1 MKHITKGND
10 FLMRIPVVR
19 IYNGERIPM
28 PLPACT
34 DIIVNICSPYRRI
47 SLAYTIDVT
56 EDNVILAKVEGD
68 QLYVGKYALEV
79 KGKIGGVD
87 WRSNEYEQI
96 AIVDNNASADTS
108 FDVTEEGEDSLLM
121 DTAIAILA
129 PDTGLYDKV
138 LTAEEAREAAE
149 SARQAA
155 ESERIAKEEE
165 RIDNEEK
172 RKASEASRIENE
184 SVRLAN
190 EQSRTKA
197 ETERVEAENT
207 RKANESERVRNET
220 SRSEAEIVRE
230 RDETK
235 RKSAETT
242 RGENETERKAN
253 ENERKAAETARAKA
267 ETLRQQ
273 AETARGNAETLRQQN
288 ESERQKAE
296 QERIANN
303 EKCVTATNSALSAA
317 EKATTA
323 ANNAMQVASTA
334 EATIAKS
341 EKAASDAAAAVET
354 ANSALSAAE
363 DATNAANNA
372 IQEAAAAEAERANAE
387 SERKQAETAR
397 ANAEAARQQA
407 ESARQQNEA
416 ARQQNETSRTE
427 AETHRAAAETKR
439 TEAEN
444 IRKQK
449 ETERQEAEQERI
461 ANNEKCVTATNSALS
476 AATDATTAAN
486 NAMQVASTAEATI
499 AKSEKAA
506 SDAAAAVETA
516 NSALSA
522 ATDATT
528 AANNATTD
536 ATNAAGE
543 ANAAAERANKAAD
556 LVYNGPDE
564 NVSVACYTDVEG
576 ISTAGLVLNV
586 YINENTVPQ
595 QYTTDSNG
603 LAAFKVTK
611 GLRYDIVFPDIE
623 GCAPIGRLSYTAALQ
638 TRGIEVT
645 YHEAIVAA
653 QEKVTISFMKFP
665 ENTTWN
671 GGEAYPD
678 GVARVTIDGIETV
691 YNADSN
697 GQAQFFVPIGKE
709 YRVSID
715 KPADLHLIT
724 GAYSATYTAD
734 RAARVI
740 PVSFHPYLSDILI
753 VDKDGGE
760 WTYDGFIASGKD
772 VSEGVLLHIATE
784 ELLAVGCDFFMSVD
798 VMAYRKFDTD
808 KTEIRTMS
816 WAAQGVQFTSIPL
829 NGNDASQEYYYD
841 GFTATNLIVQEGLSR
856 GINTDCHTRTL
867 RETYA
872 LGVTTLQGFTP
883 STGQYAPLIANYT
896 YINDIITFLRPD
908 GDVVNKFWNFD
919 KGTSTQQSA
928 ADAFYVSSYV
938 QSISKN
944 RGHGNFAPVCAYAKP
959 TL

>member
-1 MKHITKGND
+1 
-10 FLMRIPVVR
+10 MR
-19 IYNGERIPM
+19 
-28 PLPACT
+28 
-34 DIIVNICSPYRRI
+34 
-47 SLAYTIDVT
+47 
-56 EDNVILAKVEGD
+56 
-68 QLYVGKYALEV
+68 
-79 KGKIGGVD
+79 
-87 WRSNEYEQI
+87 
-96 AIVDNNASADTS
+96 
-108 FDVTEEGEDSLLM
+108 
-121 DTAIAILA
+121 
-129 PDTGLYDKV
+129 
-138 LTAEEAREAAE
+138 
-149 SARQAA
+149 
-155 ESERIAKEEE
+155 
-165 RIDNEEK
+165 
-172 RKASEASRIENE
+172 NE
-184 SVRLAN
+184 S
-190 EQSRTKA
+190 
-197 ETERVEAENT
+197 
-207 RKANESERVRNET
+207 
-220 SRSEAEIVRE
+220 SRSEAETARE
-230 RDETK
+230 EEETK

-242 RGENETERKAN
+242 RGNNETERKAN
-253 ENERKAAETARAKA
+253 ENERKAAESARQQA
-267 ETLRQQ
+267 EASRQQ
-273 AETARGNAETLRQQN
+273 AETARGNAETKRANAETARANSEKARQQAEASRAEAEAIRQQN
-288 ESERQKAE
+288 ETSRTEEETHRAAAETKRIEAENIRKQKESERQSAE
-296 QERIANN
+296 QVRIENN

-317 EKATTA
+317 E
-323 ANNAMQVASTA
+323 
-334 EATIAKS
+334 
-341 EKAASDAAAAVET
+341 
-354 ANSALSAAE
+354 
-363 DATNAANNA
+363 
-372 IQEAAAAEAERANAE
+372 
-387 SERKQAETAR
+387 
-397 ANAEAARQQA
+397 
-407 ESARQQNEA
+407 
-416 ARQQNETSRTE
+416 
-427 AETHRAAAETKR
+427 
-439 TEAEN
+439 
-444 IRKQK
+444 
-449 ETERQEAEQERI
+449 
-461 ANNEKCVTATNSALS
+461 
-476 AATDATTAAN
+476 DATTAAN
-486 NAMQVASTAEATI
+486 KAMQVASTAEATI

-528 AANNATTD
+528 AANNATKGATD
-536 ATNAAGE
+536 AAGE
-543 ANAAAERANKAAD
+543 ANKAAERANAAAN

-564 NVSVACYTDVEG
+564 TVSVACYTDVEG
-576 ISTAGLVLNV
+576 VSTAGLVLNV

-603 LAAFKVTK
+603 LAAFKITK

-678 GVARVTIDGIETV
+678 GIARVTVDGVETV

-697 GQAQFFVPIGKE
+697 GQAQFYVPIGKE

-808 KTEIRTMS
+808 GTEIGNMN
-816 WAAQGVQFTSIPL
+816 WAGRAVQFTSIPL

-856 GINTDCHTRTL
+856 GISTDCHTRTL

-908 GDVVNKFWNFD
+908 GDVVNKFWGLN

-928 ADAFYVSSYV
+928 TGAYYVL
-938 QSISKN
+938 
-944 RGHGNFAPVCAYAKP
+944 R
-959 TL
+959 

>member
-10 FLMRIPVVR
+10 FTMRIPVVR

-34 DIIVNICSPYRRI
+34 DIVVNICSPYRRI
-47 SLAYTIDVT
+47 SLAYTIDVA

-108 FDVTEEGEDSLLM
+108 FNVTEEGEDSLLM
-121 DTAIAILA
+121 DTAVAILA

-149 SARQAA
+149 NARHAA
-155 ESERIAKEEE
+155 ESERIAHEEE
-165 RIDNEEK
+165 RIAKEQE
-172 RKASEASRIENE
+172 RKASEASRVENE

-190 EQSRTKA
+190 EQSRVSAEAERVKA
-197 ETERVEAENT
+197 ENI
-207 RKANESERVRNET
+207 RKANESERVRNES
-220 SRSEAEIVRE
+220 SRSEAETLRQQKESE
-230 RDETK
+230 RQ
-235 RKSAETT
+235 SAEAS
-242 RGENETERKAN
+242 RQQAESERIAN
-253 ENERKAAETARAKA
+253 EGERKAAETARQSAEKSRQATEAARADA
-267 ETLRQQ
+267 ETKRANAETARANAEKARQQ
-273 AETARGNAETLRQQN
+273 AETNRAEAETIRQQKEGERQEAETIRGNAESVRIEAEKTRQQK
-288 ESERQKAE
+288 ETERQEAE

-317 EKATTA
+317 DKATTA

-341 EKAASDAAAAVET
+341 EKAASDAAAAVQT
-354 ANSALSAAE
+354 ANSALSTAA
-363 DATNAANNA
+363 
-372 IQEAAAAEAERANAE
+372 
-387 SERKQAETAR
+387 
-397 ANAEAARQQA
+397 
-407 ESARQQNEA
+407 
-416 ARQQNETSRTE
+416 
-427 AETHRAAAETKR
+427 
-439 TEAEN
+439 
-444 IRKQK
+444 
-449 ETERQEAEQERI
+449 
-461 ANNEKCVTATNSALS
+461 
-476 AATDATTAAN
+476 DATTAAN
-486 NAMQVASTAEATI
+486 KATN
-499 AKSEKAA
+499 
-506 SDAAAAVETA
+506 DA
-516 NSALSA
+516 N
-522 ATDATT
+522 
-528 AANNATTD
+528 
-536 ATNAAGE
+536 NAAGE
-543 ANAAAERANKAAD
+543 ANAAADRANTAAN

-576 ISTAGLVLNV
+576 VSTAGLVLNV

-645 YHEAIVAA
+645 YHEAIVTA
-653 QEKVTISFMKFP
+653 QEKVTISFMRFP

-671 GGEAYPD
+671 GGEPYPD
-678 GVARVTIDGIETV
+678 GVARVTIDGVETV

-816 WAAQGVQFTSIPL
+816 WAAQKVQFTSIPL
-829 NGNDASQEYYYD
+829 KGNDASQEYYYD
-841 GFTATNLIVQEGLSR
+841 GLTATNLIVQEGLSR

-908 GDVVNKFWNFD
+908 GDVVNKFWNFS
-919 KGTSTQQSA
+919 KGTSTQASA
-928 ADAFYVSSYV
+928 PHAYYVSRYV
-938 QSISKN
+938 QLTEKSN
-944 RGHGNFAPVCAYAKP
+944 GTGYAPVCAYAKP

>member
-1 MKHITKGND
+1 
-10 FLMRIPVVR
+10 
-19 IYNGERIPM
+19 
-28 PLPACT
+28 
-34 DIIVNICSPYRRI
+34 
-47 SLAYTIDVT
+47 
-56 EDNVILAKVEGD
+56 
-68 QLYVGKYALEV
+68 
-79 KGKIGGVD
+79 
-87 WRSNEYEQI
+87 
-96 AIVDNNASADTS
+96 
-108 FDVTEEGEDSLLM
+108 M

-138 LTAEEAREAAE
+138 LTAEEAREVAE
-149 SARQAA
+149 TKRQSA
-155 ESERIAKEEE
+155 ESERIAKELE
-165 RIDNEEK
+165 RKANEDE
-172 RKASEASRIENE
+172 RKASEASRAENE

-190 EQSRTKA
+190 EQARTASEAERVKA
-197 ETERVEAENT
+197 ENI
-207 RKANESERVRNET
+207 RKQNESDRVRNES
-220 SRSEAEIVRE
+220 SRSEAETLRQQKESE
-230 RDETK
+230 RQ
-235 RKSAETT
+235 SAEAS
-242 RGENETERKAN
+242 RQQAESERIANEGERKAV
-253 ENERKAAETARAKA
+253 ETARQEAETARAKA
-267 ETLRQQ
+267 EAARANAETKRANDETARANAEKARQQ
-273 AETARGNAETLRQQN
+273 AETNRAEAETIRQQKESERQEAETIRGNAESGRIEAENIRTQK
-288 ESERQKAE
+288 ETERQEAE

-354 ANSALSAAE
+354 ANSALSTAA
-363 DATNAANNA
+363 
-372 IQEAAAAEAERANAE
+372 
-387 SERKQAETAR
+387 
-397 ANAEAARQQA
+397 
-407 ESARQQNEA
+407 
-416 ARQQNETSRTE
+416 
-427 AETHRAAAETKR
+427 
-439 TEAEN
+439 
-444 IRKQK
+444 
-449 ETERQEAEQERI
+449 
-461 ANNEKCVTATNSALS
+461 
-476 AATDATTAAN
+476 DATTAAN
-486 NAMQVASTAEATI
+486 KAMQVASTAEATI

-506 SDAAAAVETA
+506 SDAAAAVQTA

-522 ATDATT
+522 AEKATT
-528 AANNATTD
+528 AANNATEN
-536 ATNAAGE
+536 ATTAAGE
-543 ANAAAERANKAAD
+543 ANKAAERANTAAN

-576 ISTAGLVLNV
+576 VSTAGLVLNV
-586 YINENTVPQ
+586 YINESTVPQ

-653 QEKVTISFMKFP
+653 QEKVTISFMRFP

-671 GGEAYPD
+671 GGEPYPG
-678 GVARVTIDGIETV
+678 GVARVTVDGVETV

-816 WAAQGVQFTSIPL
+816 WADQGVQFTSIPL

-841 GFTATNLIVQEGLSR
+841 GLTATNLIVQEGLSR
-856 GINTDCHTRTL
+856 GIKTDCHTRTL

-908 GDVVNKFWNFD
+908 GDVVNKFWNFS

-928 ADAFYVSSYV
+928 THACFVSSYV
-938 QSISKN
+938 SSVVKN
-944 RGHGNFAPVCAYAKP
+944 YGSSYAPVCAYAKP

>member
-1 MKHITKGND
+1 
-10 FLMRIPVVR
+10 MRIPVVR

-47 SLAYTIDVT
+47 SLAYSIDVA
-56 EDNVILAKVEGD
+56 EDNVILAKVEGE

-96 AIVDNNASADTS
+96 AIVDNNASADTV
-108 FDVTEEGEDSLLM
+108 FDATEEGEDSLLM
-121 DTAIAILA
+121 DTAVAILA

-149 SARQAA
+149 TKRQAA
-155 ESERIAKEEE
+155 ESERIAKEQE
-165 RIDNEEK
+165 RKTNEDE
-172 RKASEASRIENE
+172 RKASEASRVENE

-190 EQSRTKA
+190 EQSRVASESERVKA
-197 ETERVEAENT
+197 ENI
-207 RKANESERVRNET
+207 RKQNESERVRNES
-220 SRSEAEIVRE
+220 SRSEAETARE
-230 RDETK
+230 KEETK

-267 ETLRQQ
+267 ETSRQQ
-273 AETARGNAETLRQQN
+273 AETARGNAET
-288 ESERQKAE
+288 K
-296 QERIANN
+296 
-303 EKCVTATNSALSAA
+303 
-317 EKATTA
+317 
-323 ANNAMQVASTA
+323 
-334 EATIAKS
+334 
-341 EKAASDAAAAVET
+341 
-354 ANSALSAAE
+354 
-363 DATNAANNA
+363 
-372 IQEAAAAEAERANAE
+372 RAD
-387 SERKQAETAR
+387 AETAR
-397 ANAEAARQQA
+397 ANAEKARQQA
-407 ESARQQNEA
+407 ETSRDEAEAVRQQH
-416 ARQQNETSRTE
+416 E
-427 AETHRAAAETKR
+427 AERTQAETRRAAAETKR

-449 ETERQEAEQERI
+449 ESERQEAEQERI

-476 AATDATTAAN
+476 AAKDATTAAN
-486 NAMQVASTAEATI
+486 NAMQVASTAEETI

-522 ATDATT
+522 TEDATT
-528 AANNATTD
+528 AANNATKN
-536 ATNAAGE
+536 ATTAAGE
-543 ANAAAERANKAAD
+543 ANAAAERANTAAN

-576 ISTAGLVLNV
+576 VSTAGLVLNV

-595 QYTTDSNG
+595 QYTTDENG
-603 LAAFKVTK
+603 LTAFKVTK

-645 YHEAIVAA
+645 YYEAIVAA

-678 GVARVTIDGIETV
+678 GVARVTIDGVETV

-697 GQAQFFVPIGKE
+697 GQAQFYVPIGKE

-734 RAARVI
+734 RAARVV

-808 KTEIRTMS
+808 KTEIRIKS
-816 WAAQGVQFTSIPL
+816 WAKQDVQFTSIPL

-841 GFTATNLIVQEGLSR
+841 GLTATNLIVQEGLSR
-856 GINTDCHTRTL
+856 GISTDCHTRTL

-872 LGVTTLQGFTP
+872 LGVTALQGFTP

-908 GDVVNKFWNFD
+908 GDVVNKFWGLT

-928 ADAFYVSSYV
+928 TNAYDVSRYVSSTF
-938 QSISKN
+938 KN
-944 RGHGNFAPVCAYAKP
+944 YGYYAPVCAYAKP

>member
-10 FLMRIPVVR
+10 FTMRIPVVR

-47 SLAYTIDVT
+47 SLAYSIDVA

-108 FDVTEEGEDSLLM
+108 FNVTEEGEDSLLM
-121 DTAIAILA
+121 DTAVAILA

-138 LTAEEAREAAE
+138 LTAEEAREVAENARVEAE
-149 SARQAA
+149 SG
-155 ESERIAKEEE
+155 RIAKEQE
-165 RIDNEEK
+165 RVANEQE
-172 RKASEASRIENE
+172 RKAREASRIENE

-190 EQSRTKA
+190 EQARTASESERVKA
-197 ETERVEAENT
+197 ENI
-207 RKANESERVRNET
+207 RKANESDRVRNES
-220 SRSEAEIVRE
+220 SRSEAETLRQQKESE
-230 RDETK
+230 RQ
-235 RKSAETT
+235 SAEAS
-242 RGENETERKAN
+242 RQQAESERIAN
-253 ENERKAAETARAKA
+253 EGERKAAETARQSAEKSRQATEAARADA
-267 ETLRQQ
+267 ETKRANAETARANAEKARQQ
-273 AETARGNAETLRQQN
+273 AETNRAEAETIRQQKEGERQEAETIRGNAESGRIEAEKTRQQK
-288 ESERQKAE
+288 ETERQEAE

-341 EKAASDAAAAVET
+341 EKAASDAAAAVQT

-363 DATNAANNA
+363 
-372 IQEAAAAEAERANAE
+372 
-387 SERKQAETAR
+387 K
-397 ANAEAARQQA
+397 
-407 ESARQQNEA
+407 
-416 ARQQNETSRTE
+416 
-427 AETHRAAAETKR
+427 
-439 TEAEN
+439 
-444 IRKQK
+444 
-449 ETERQEAEQERI
+449 
-461 ANNEKCVTATNSALS
+461 
-476 AATDATTAAN
+476 
-486 NAMQVASTAEATI
+486 
-499 AKSEKAA
+499 
-506 SDAAAAVETA
+506 
-516 NSALSA
+516 
-522 ATDATT
+522 ATT
-528 AANNATTD
+528 AANNATEN
-536 ATNAAGE
+536 ATTAAGE
-543 ANAAAERANKAAD
+543 ANKAAERANTAAN

-576 ISTAGLVLNV
+576 VSTAGLVLNV

-671 GGEAYPD
+671 GGEHYPG
-678 GVARVTIDGIETV
+678 GVARVTIDGVETV

-734 RAARVI
+734 RVARVI

-808 KTEIRTMS
+808 KTEIKAMS
-816 WAAQGVQFTSIPL
+816 WAEQSVQFTSIPL

-841 GFTATNLIVQEGLSR
+841 GLTATNLIVQEGLSR

-908 GDVVNKFWNFD
+908 GDVVNKFWNFN

-928 ADAFYVSSYV
+928 TGAYFVSRFV
-938 QSISKN
+938 RPASKTVSALY
-944 RGHGNFAPVCAYAKP
+944 APVCAYAKP

>member
-10 FLMRIPVVR
+10 FTMRIPVVR

-34 DIIVNICSPYRRI
+34 DIVVNICSPYRRI
-47 SLAYTIDVT
+47 SLAYTIDVA

-108 FDVTEEGEDSLLM
+108 FNVTEEGEDSLLM

-138 LTAEEAREAAE
+138 LTAEEAREVAE
-149 SARQAA
+149 TKRQSA
-155 ESERIAKEEE
+155 ESERIAKELE
-165 RIDNEEK
+165 RKANEDE
-172 RKASEASRIENE
+172 RKASEASRAENE

-190 EQSRTKA
+190 EQARTASEAERVKA
-197 ETERVEAENT
+197 ENI
-207 RKANESERVRNET
+207 RKQNESERVRNES
-220 SRSEAEIVRE
+220 SRSEAETLRQQKESE
-230 RDETK
+230 RQSKEAA
-235 RKSAETT
+235 RQQAES
-242 RGENETERKAN
+242 ERIAN
-253 ENERKAAETARAKA
+253 EGERKAAETARQSAEKSRQATEAARADA
-267 ETLRQQ
+267 ETKRANAETARANAEKARQQ
-273 AETARGNAETLRQQN
+273 AETNRAEAETIRQQKEGERQEAETIRGNAESGRIEAENIRTQK
-288 ESERQKAE
+288 ETERQEAE

-317 EKATTA
+317 DKATTA

-341 EKAASDAAAAVET
+341 EKAASDAAAAVQT
-354 ANSALSAAE
+354 ANSALSTAA
-363 DATNAANNA
+363 
-372 IQEAAAAEAERANAE
+372 
-387 SERKQAETAR
+387 
-397 ANAEAARQQA
+397 
-407 ESARQQNEA
+407 
-416 ARQQNETSRTE
+416 
-427 AETHRAAAETKR
+427 
-439 TEAEN
+439 
-444 IRKQK
+444 
-449 ETERQEAEQERI
+449 
-461 ANNEKCVTATNSALS
+461 
-476 AATDATTAAN
+476 DATTAAN
-486 NAMQVASTAEATI
+486 KATN
-499 AKSEKAA
+499 
-506 SDAAAAVETA
+506 DA
-516 NSALSA
+516 N
-522 ATDATT
+522 
-528 AANNATTD
+528 
-536 ATNAAGE
+536 NAAGE
-543 ANAAAERANKAAD
+543 ANAAADRANTAAN

-576 ISTAGLVLNV
+576 VSTAGLVLNV
-586 YINENTVPQ
+586 YINDSTVPQ

-653 QEKVTISFMKFP
+653 QEKVTISFMRFP

-671 GGEAYPD
+671 GGEPYPD
-678 GVARVTIDGIETV
+678 GVARVTIDGVETV

-808 KTEIRTMS
+808 KTEIRTMT
-816 WAAQGVQFTSIPL
+816 WAAQNVQFTSIPL

-841 GFTATNLIVQEGLSR
+841 GLTATNLIVQEGLSR

-867 RETYA
+867 RQTYA

-908 GDVVNKFWNFD
+908 GDVVNKFWNFN

-928 ADAFYVSSYV
+928 TNAYYVSSYV
-938 QSISKN
+938 QSFVKS
-944 RGHGNFAPVCAYAKP
+944 RGDYYAPVCAYAKP

>member
-10 FLMRIPVVR
+10 FIMRIPVVR

-47 SLAYTIDVT
+47 SLAYSIDVA

-87 WRSNEYEQI
+87 WRGNEYEQI

-138 LTAEEAREAAE
+138 LTAEEAREVAE
-149 SARQAA
+149 NARVAA
-155 ESERIAKEEE
+155 ESERIAKEQE
-165 RIDNEEK
+165 RKANEDE
-172 RKASEASRIENE
+172 RKASEASRVENE

-190 EQSRTKA
+190 EQARTASEAERVKA
-197 ETERVEAENT
+197 ENI
-207 RKANESERVRNET
+207 RKQNESDRVRNES
-220 SRSEAEIVRE
+220 SRSEAETARE
-230 RDETK
+230 EAETK
-235 RKSAETT
+235 RKSAEAA
-242 RGENETERKAN
+242 RQQAESERIDN
-253 ENERKAAETARAKA
+253 ENECKAAEAARQEAETARANAETKRANAETKRANAETARENAEKARQQAETNRAEA

-273 AETARGNAETLRQQN
+273 KESGRQEAEAVRQQAESERIEAEKTRQQN
-288 ESERQKAE
+288 EVSRQEAE
-296 QERIANN
+296 QERIENN

-317 EKATTA
+317 E
-323 ANNAMQVASTA
+323 
-334 EATIAKS
+334 
-341 EKAASDAAAAVET
+341 
-354 ANSALSAAE
+354 
-363 DATNAANNA
+363 
-372 IQEAAAAEAERANAE
+372 
-387 SERKQAETAR
+387 
-397 ANAEAARQQA
+397 
-407 ESARQQNEA
+407 
-416 ARQQNETSRTE
+416 
-427 AETHRAAAETKR
+427 
-439 TEAEN
+439 
-444 IRKQK
+444 
-449 ETERQEAEQERI
+449 
-461 ANNEKCVTATNSALS
+461 
-476 AATDATTAAN
+476 DATTAAN

-506 SDAAAAVETA
+506 SDAAAAVQTA

-522 ATDATT
+522 AEDATT
-528 AANNATTD
+528 AANTATENATT
-536 ATNAAGE
+536 AAGE
-543 ANAAAERANKAAD
+543 ANAAADRANTAAN

-576 ISTAGLVLNV
+576 VSTAGLVINV
-586 YINENTVPQ
+586 YINDSTVPR

-603 LAAFKVTK
+603 LAAFKVAK

-665 ENTTWN
+665 ENATWN
-671 GGEAYPD
+671 GGEPYPD
-678 GVARVTIDGIETV
+678 GVARVTIDGVETV

-697 GQAQFFVPIGKE
+697 GQAQFFVPVGEE

-740 PVSFHPYLSDILI
+740 PASFHPYLSDILI

-808 KTEIRTMS
+808 KTEIRVTT
-816 WAAQGVQFTSIPL
+816 WADQGVQFTSIPL

-841 GFTATNLIVQEGLSR
+841 GFTATNLIVSEGLSR
-856 GINTDCHTRTL
+856 GIGTACHTRTL

-896 YINDIITFLRPD
+896 YINDIVTFLRPD
-908 GDVVNKFWNFD
+908 GDVVNKFWNLN

-928 ADAFYVSSYV
+928 TSAYFVSRYVWSGIKSHNN
-938 QSISKN
+938 SI
-944 RGHGNFAPVCAYAKP
+944 APVCAYAKQ

>member
-10 FLMRIPVVR
+10 FIMRIPVVR

-47 SLAYTIDVT
+47 SLAYSIDVA

-138 LTAEEAREAAE
+138 LTAEEAREVAE
-149 SARQAA
+149 NARVTA
-155 ESERIAKEEE
+155 ESERIAKEQE
-165 RIDNEEK
+165 RKANEDE
-172 RKASEASRIENE
+172 RKASEASRVENE

-190 EQSRTKA
+190 EQARTASEAERVKA
-197 ETERVEAENT
+197 ENI
-207 RKANESERVRNET
+207 RKQNESDRVRNES
-220 SRSEAEIVRE
+220 SRSEAETARE
-230 RDETK
+230 EAETK
-235 RKSAETT
+235 RKSAEAA
-242 RGENETERKAN
+242 RQQAESERIDN
-253 ENERKAAETARAKA
+253 ENECKAAEAARQEAETARANAETKRANAETKRANAETARENAEKARQQAETNRAEA

-273 AETARGNAETLRQQN
+273 KESGRQEAEAVRQQAESERIEAEKTRQQN
-288 ESERQKAE
+288 EVSRQEAE
-296 QERIANN
+296 QERIENN

-317 EKATTA
+317 E
-323 ANNAMQVASTA
+323 
-334 EATIAKS
+334 
-341 EKAASDAAAAVET
+341 
-354 ANSALSAAE
+354 
-363 DATNAANNA
+363 
-372 IQEAAAAEAERANAE
+372 
-387 SERKQAETAR
+387 
-397 ANAEAARQQA
+397 
-407 ESARQQNEA
+407 
-416 ARQQNETSRTE
+416 
-427 AETHRAAAETKR
+427 
-439 TEAEN
+439 
-444 IRKQK
+444 
-449 ETERQEAEQERI
+449 
-461 ANNEKCVTATNSALS
+461 
-476 AATDATTAAN
+476 DATTAAN

-506 SDAAAAVETA
+506 SDAAAAVQTA

-522 ATDATT
+522 AEDATT
-528 AANNATTD
+528 AANTATENATT
-536 ATNAAGE
+536 AAGE
-543 ANAAAERANKAAD
+543 ANAAADRANTAAN

-564 NVSVACYTDVEG
+564 NVSVACYTDVG
-576 ISTAGLVLNV
+576 GVSTAGLVINV
-586 YINENTVPQ
+586 YINDSTVPR

-603 LAAFKVTK
+603 LAAFKVAK

-665 ENTTWN
+665 ENATWN
-671 GGEAYPD
+671 GGEPYPD
-678 GVARVTIDGIETV
+678 GVARVTIDGVETV

-697 GQAQFFVPIGKE
+697 GQAQFFVPVGEE

-808 KTEIRTMS
+808 KTEIRVTM

-829 NGNDASQEYYYD
+829 NGNDASQGYYYD
-841 GFTATNLIVQEGLSR
+841 GFTATNLIVSEGLSR
-856 GINTDCHTRTL
+856 GISTACHTRTL

-896 YINDIITFLRPD
+896 YINDIVTFLRPD
-908 GDVVNKFWNFD
+908 GDVVNKFWNLN
-919 KGTSTQQSA
+919 KGTSTQRSA
-928 ADAFYVSSYV
+928 ANAYFVSRYVSSG
-938 QSISKN
+938 SKI
-944 RGHGNFAPVCAYAKP
+944 HFDKFAPVCAYAKQ

>member
-10 FLMRIPVVR
+10 FIMRIPVVR

-47 SLAYTIDVT
+47 SLAYSIDVA

-68 QLYVGKYALEV
+68 QLYVGRYALEV

-108 FDVTEEGEDSLLM
+108 FDITEEGEDSLLM
-121 DTAIAILA
+121 DTAVAILA

-138 LTAEEAREAAE
+138 LTAEEAREVAE
-149 SARQAA
+149 TKRAAA
-155 ESERIAKEEE
+155 ESERIAKEQE
-165 RIDNEEK
+165 RKTNEDE
-172 RKASEASRIENE
+172 RKASEASRVENE

-190 EQSRTKA
+190 EQSRTASEAERVKA
-197 ETERVEAENT
+197 ENI
-207 RKANESERVRNET
+207 RKQNESERVRNES
-220 SRSEAEIVRE
+220 SRSEAEIVRVE
-230 RDETK
+230 AETK
-235 RKSAETT
+235 RKSAEAT
-242 RGENETERKAN
+242 RVENETERKAN
-253 ENERKAAETARAKA
+253 ENERKAAESARQQA
-267 ETLRQQ
+267 EASRQQ
-273 AETARGNAETLRQQN
+273 AETVRGNAETKRADAETARANAEKARQQVETSRDEAEAIRQQN
-288 ESERQKAE
+288 ETSRTEAETRRAAEETKRTEAENIRKQKETERQSAE

-334 EATIAKS
+334 EATIDKT
-341 EKAASDAAAAVET
+341 EKAASDAAAAVQT
-354 ANSALSAAE
+354 ANSAISAAGE
-363 DATNAANNA
+363 
-372 IQEAAAAEAERANAE
+372 
-387 SERKQAETAR
+387 
-397 ANAEAARQQA
+397 
-407 ESARQQNEA
+407 
-416 ARQQNETSRTE
+416 
-427 AETHRAAAETKR
+427 
-439 TEAEN
+439 
-444 IRKQK
+444 
-449 ETERQEAEQERI
+449 
-461 ANNEKCVTATNSALS
+461 
-476 AATDATTAAN
+476 
-486 NAMQVASTAEATI
+486 
-499 AKSEKAA
+499 
-506 SDAAAAVETA
+506 
-516 NSALSA
+516 
-522 ATDATT
+522 ATT
-528 AANNATTD
+528 AANNATEN
-536 ATNAAGE
+536 ATTAAGE
-543 ANAAAERANKAAD
+543 ANAAAERANTAAN

-576 ISTAGLVLNV
+576 VSTAGLVLNV

-671 GGEAYPD
+671 GGVAYPD
-678 GVARVTIDGIETV
+678 GVARVTIDGVETV

-697 GQAQFFVPIGKE
+697 GQVQFFVPIGKE

-772 VSEGVLLHIATE
+772 ASEGVLLHIATE

-808 KTEIRTMS
+808 KTEIKTMS
-816 WAAQGVQFTSIPL
+816 WAAQKVQFTSIPL

-841 GFTATNLIVQEGLSR
+841 GLTATNLIVQEGLSR
-856 GINTDCHTRTL
+856 GISTDCHTRTL

-896 YINDIITFLRPD
+896 YINDIVTFLRPD
-908 GDVVNKFWNFD
+908 GDVVNKFWGFN

-928 ADAFYVSSYV
+928 THAYCVNRDVSSL
-938 QSISKN
+938 SKLN
-944 RGHGNFAPVCAYAKP
+944 GDFYAPVCAYAKP

>member
-10 FLMRIPVVR
+10 FTMRIPVVR

-34 DIIVNICSPYRRI
+34 DIVVNICSPYRRI
-47 SLAYTIDVT
+47 SLAYSIDVA
-56 EDNVILAKVEGD
+56 EDNVILARVEGD
-68 QLYVGKYALEV
+68 QLYVGRYALEV
-79 KGKIGGVD
+79 KGKIGGTD

-108 FDVTEEGEDSLLM
+108 FDVTEGGEDSLLM
-121 DTAIAILA
+121 DTAVAILA

-149 SARQAA
+149 SARQSA
-155 ESERIAKEEE
+155 ESERIAKEQE
-165 RIDNEEK
+165 RKANEDE

-190 EQSRTKA
+190 EQARTASEAERVKA
-197 ETERVEAENT
+197 ENI
-207 RKANESERVRNET
+207 RKQNESDRVRNES
-220 SRSEAEIVRE
+220 SRSEAETLRQQK
-230 RDETK
+230 ETK
-235 RKSAETT
+235 RQEAEAS
-242 RGENETERKAN
+242 RQQAESERISK
-253 ENERKAAETARAKA
+253 EQERKAAETTRQQAESSRQDAETARANAETKRADAETARANAEKARQQAETSRAEA

-273 AETARGNAETLRQQN
+273 K
-288 ESERQKAE
+288 ESERQEAEAARQRDESERIEAENIRTQNETSRQEAE

-317 EKATTA
+317 DKATTA

-354 ANSALSAAE
+354 ANSALSAA
-363 DATNAANNA
+363 A
-372 IQEAAAAEAERANAE
+372 
-387 SERKQAETAR
+387 
-397 ANAEAARQQA
+397 
-407 ESARQQNEA
+407 
-416 ARQQNETSRTE
+416 
-427 AETHRAAAETKR
+427 
-439 TEAEN
+439 
-444 IRKQK
+444 
-449 ETERQEAEQERI
+449 
-461 ANNEKCVTATNSALS
+461 
-476 AATDATTAAN
+476 
-486 NAMQVASTAEATI
+486 
-499 AKSEKAA
+499 
-506 SDAAAAVETA
+506 
-516 NSALSA
+516 
-522 ATDATT
+522 DATT
-528 AANNATTD
+528 AANNATND
-536 ATNAAGE
+536 AKNAAGE
-543 ANAAAERANKAAD
+543 ANAAAERANEAAN

-576 ISTAGLVLNV
+576 VSTAGLVLNV

-671 GGEAYPD
+671 GGEPYPD
-678 GVARVTIDGIETV
+678 GVARVTIDGVETV

-697 GQAQFFVPIGKE
+697 GQVQFLVPIGKE

-841 GFTATNLIVQEGLSR
+841 GLTATNLIVQEGLSR
-856 GINTDCHTRTL
+856 GISTDCHTRTL

-896 YINDIITFLRPD
+896 YINDIIAFLRPD
-908 GDVVNKFWNFD
+908 GDVVNKFWKFN

-928 ADAFYVSSYV
+928 TYACYVSSYV
-938 QSISKN
+938 SSFPKDY
-944 RGHGNFAPVCAYAKP
+944 GDLYAPVCAYAKP

>member
-10 FLMRIPVVR
+10 FTMRIPVVR

-47 SLAYTIDVT
+47 SLAYSIDVA

-68 QLYVGKYALEV
+68 QLYVGRYALEV

-108 FDVTEEGEDSLLM
+108 FDTTEEGEDSLLM
-121 DTAIAILA
+121 DTAVAILA

-138 LTAEEAREAAE
+138 LTAEQAREAAE
-149 SARQAA
+149 NARHAA
-155 ESERIAKEEE
+155 ESERIANEEE
-165 RIDNEEK
+165 RIANEQE

-184 SVRLAN
+184 SVRTAN
-190 EQSRTKA
+190 EQARVAAEAERVKA
-197 ETERVEAENT
+197 ENI
-207 RKANESERVRNET
+207 RKQNESERVRNES
-220 SRSEAEIVRE
+220 SRSEAETLRQQKESE
-230 RDETK
+230 RQT
-235 RKSAETT
+235 AEAA
-242 RGENETERKAN
+242 RQQAESERIANEGERKAV
-253 ENERKAAETARAKA
+253 ETARQEAETARAKA
-267 ETLRQQ
+267 ETARANAETKRANAETARANAEKARQQ
-273 AETARGNAETLRQQN
+273 AETNRAEAETLRQQK
-288 ESERQKAE
+288 EGERQEAEAARQQAESGRIEAEKSRQHNETVRQEAE
-296 QERIANN
+296 QGRIENN
-303 EKCVTATNSALSAA
+303 TKCVTATNSALSAA

-354 ANSALSAAE
+354 ANSALSAAGE
-363 DATNAANNA
+363 
-372 IQEAAAAEAERANAE
+372 
-387 SERKQAETAR
+387 
-397 ANAEAARQQA
+397 
-407 ESARQQNEA
+407 
-416 ARQQNETSRTE
+416 
-427 AETHRAAAETKR
+427 
-439 TEAEN
+439 
-444 IRKQK
+444 
-449 ETERQEAEQERI
+449 
-461 ANNEKCVTATNSALS
+461 
-476 AATDATTAAN
+476 
-486 NAMQVASTAEATI
+486 
-499 AKSEKAA
+499 
-506 SDAAAAVETA
+506 
-516 NSALSA
+516 
-522 ATDATT
+522 ATT
-528 AANNATTD
+528 AANNATKSATD
-536 ATNAAGE
+536 AAGE
-543 ANAAAERANKAAD
+543 ANEAAKRANTAAN

-564 NVSVACYTDVEG
+564 TVSVACYTDVEG
-576 ISTAGLVLNV
+576 VSTAGLVLNV
-586 YINENTVPQ
+586 YINESTVPQ

-671 GGEAYPD
+671 GGEPYPD
-678 GVARVTIDGIETV
+678 GVARVTIDGVETV

-697 GQAQFFVPIGKE
+697 GQAQFYVPIGKE

-808 KTEIRTMS
+808 KTEIRAMS
-816 WAAQGVQFTSIPL
+816 WAAQNVQFTSIPL

-841 GFTATNLIVQEGLSR
+841 GLTATNLIVQEGLSR

-908 GDVVNKFWNFD
+908 GDVVNKFWNFN

-928 ADAFYVSSYV
+928 AGAYYVSSYV
-938 QSISKN
+938 SSLNKN
-944 RGHGNFAPVCAYAKP
+944 HGYYAPVCAYAKP

>member
-10 FLMRIPVVR
+10 FTMRIPVVR

-47 SLAYTIDVT
+47 SLAYSIDVA

-68 QLYVGKYALEV
+68 QLYVGRYALEV

-121 DTAIAILA
+121 DTAVAILA

-138 LTAEEAREAAE
+138 LTAEEAREVAE
-149 SARQAA
+149 TKRQSA
-155 ESERIAKEEE
+155 ESERIAKEQE
-165 RIDNEEK
+165 RKTNEDE
-172 RKASEASRIENE
+172 RKASEASRVENE

-190 EQSRTKA
+190 EQSRTASEAERVKA
-197 ETERVEAENT
+197 ENI
-207 RKANESERVRNET
+207 RKQNESERVRNES
-220 SRSEAEIVRE
+220 SRSEAETARE
-230 RDETK
+230 AAETK
-235 RKSAETT
+235 RQSAEAA
-242 RGENETERKAN
+242 RVENETQRKAN

-267 ETLRQQ
+267 ETSRQQ
-273 AETARGNAETLRQQN
+273 DETARGNAETKRADAETARANAEKARQQAETSRAEAETLRQQK
-288 ESERQKAE
+288 ESERQEAE
-296 QERIANN
+296 TIRGNAESERIASEKTRQQKESERQSSEAVRIENN

-317 EKATTA
+317 E
-323 ANNAMQVASTA
+323 
-334 EATIAKS
+334 
-341 EKAASDAAAAVET
+341 
-354 ANSALSAAE
+354 
-363 DATNAANNA
+363 
-372 IQEAAAAEAERANAE
+372 
-387 SERKQAETAR
+387 
-397 ANAEAARQQA
+397 
-407 ESARQQNEA
+407 
-416 ARQQNETSRTE
+416 
-427 AETHRAAAETKR
+427 
-439 TEAEN
+439 
-444 IRKQK
+444 
-449 ETERQEAEQERI
+449 
-461 ANNEKCVTATNSALS
+461 
-476 AATDATTAAN
+476 DATTAAN

-506 SDAAAAVETA
+506 SDAAAAVQTA

-522 ATDATT
+522 AEDATT
-528 AANNATTD
+528 AANNATKN
-536 ATNAAGE
+536 ATTAAGE
-543 ANAAAERANKAAD
+543 ANAAAERANTAAN

-576 ISTAGLVLNV
+576 VSTAGLVLNV
-586 YINENTVPQ
+586 YINESTVPQ

-603 LAAFKVTK
+603 IAAFKVTK

-653 QEKVTISFMKFP
+653 QEKVTISFMRFP

-678 GVARVTIDGIETV
+678 GVARVTIDGVETV

-816 WAAQGVQFTSIPL
+816 WAAQNVQFTSIPL

-856 GINTDCHTRTL
+856 GISTDCHTRTL

-883 STGQYAPLIANYT
+883 STGQYAPMIANYT
-896 YINDIITFLRPD
+896 YINDIIAFLRPD
-908 GDVVNKFWNFD
+908 GDVVNKFWNFN

-928 ADAFYVSSYV
+928 SHAYFVSRYV
-938 QSISKN
+938 QSIIKN
-944 RGHGNFAPVCAYAKP
+944 LGNYYAPVCAFAKP

>member
-10 FLMRIPVVR
+10 FIMRIPVVR

-47 SLAYTIDVT
+47 SLAYTIDVA

-68 QLYVGKYALEV
+68 HLYVGRYALEV

-108 FDVTEEGEDSLLM
+108 FDVTEEGENSLLM
-121 DTAIAILA
+121 DTAVAILA

-138 LTAEEAREAAE
+138 LTAEEARGVAE
-149 SARQAA
+149 TKRQSA
-155 ESERIAKEEE
+155 ESERIAKEQE
-165 RIDNEEK
+165 RIAKEQERIAN
-172 RKASEASRIENE
+172 EASRVENE

-190 EQSRTKA
+190 EQSRTAAEAERVKA
-197 ETERVEAENT
+197 ENI
-207 RKANESERVRNET
+207 RKQNESERVRNES
-220 SRSEAEIVRE
+220 SRSDAETARE
-230 RDETK
+230 KSETK
-235 RKSAETT
+235 RQSSEAARQQAESE
-242 RGENETERKAN
+242 RISNEG
-253 ENERKAAETARAKA
+253 ERKAAETARQQA
-267 ETLRQQ
+267 EASRQQ
-273 AETARGNAETLRQQN
+273 AETARGNAEAKRADAETARANAEKARQQAETSRAEAETLRQQK
-288 ESERQKAE
+288 ESERQEAETIRGNAESVRIEAEKTRQQNETSRQEAE
-296 QERIANN
+296 QERIENN
-303 EKCVTATNSALSAA
+303 TKCVAATNSALSAA

-323 ANNAMQVASTA
+323 ANNAMEVASTA
-334 EATIAKS
+334 GATIAKS

-363 DATNAANNA
+363 DAT
-372 IQEAAAAEAERANAE
+372 
-387 SERKQAETAR
+387 
-397 ANAEAARQQA
+397 
-407 ESARQQNEA
+407 
-416 ARQQNETSRTE
+416 
-427 AETHRAAAETKR
+427 
-439 TEAEN
+439 
-444 IRKQK
+444 
-449 ETERQEAEQERI
+449 
-461 ANNEKCVTATNSALS
+461 
-476 AATDATTAAN
+476 
-486 NAMQVASTAEATI
+486 
-499 AKSEKAA
+499 
-506 SDAAAAVETA
+506 
-516 NSALSA
+516 
-522 ATDATT
+522 T
-528 AANNATTD
+528 AANNATEN
-536 ATNAAGE
+536 ATTAAGE
-543 ANAAAERANKAAD
+543 ANAAAERANTAAN

-576 ISTAGLVLNV
+576 VSTAGLVLNV
-586 YINENTVPQ
+586 YINESTVPQ

-603 LAAFKVTK
+603 LAAFKITK

-671 GGEAYPD
+671 GGEPYPD
-678 GVARVTIDGIETV
+678 GVARVTVDGVETV

-697 GQAQFFVPIGKE
+697 GQAQFFVPVGKE

-724 GAYSATYTAD
+724 GAYSATYMAD

-808 KTEIRTMS
+808 KTEIRTMP
-816 WAAQGVQFTSIPL
+816 WAAQNVQFTSIPL

-896 YINDIITFLRPD
+896 YINDIVTFLRPD
-908 GDVVNKFWNFD
+908 GDVVNKFWNFN

-928 ADAFYVSSYV
+928 TVAYCVSRYV
-938 QSISKN
+938 QSIYKN
-944 RGHGNFAPVCAYAKP
+944 HGNSYAPVCAYAKP

>member
-10 FLMRIPVVR
+10 FIMRIPVVR

-47 SLAYTIDVT
+47 SLAYSIDVA

-68 QLYVGKYALEV
+68 QLYVGRYALEV

-121 DTAIAILA
+121 DTAVAILA

-138 LTAEEAREAAE
+138 LTAEEAREVAE

-155 ESERIAKEEE
+155 ESERIAKEQE
-165 RIDNEEK
+165 RKANEDE
-172 RKASEASRIENE
+172 RKASEASRVENE
-184 SVRLAN
+184 SVRIAN
-190 EQSRTKA
+190 EQARTAAEAERVKA
-197 ETERVEAENT
+197 ENV
-207 RKANESERVRNET
+207 RKQNESERVRNES
-220 SRSEAEIVRE
+220 SRSEAETLRQQKESE
-230 RDETK
+230 RQT
-235 RKSAETT
+235 AEAA
-242 RGENETERKAN
+242 RQQAESERISK
-253 ENERKAAETARAKA
+253 EQERKAAETSRQEVETARANAETKRANAETKRANAETARANAEKARQQAETNRAEA

-273 AETARGNAETLRQQN
+273 KESERQEAEKIRGNAESVRIEAEKTRQQN
-288 ESERQKAE
+288 ETSRQEAE
-296 QERIANN
+296 QERIKNN

-317 EKATTA
+317 EDATTA
-323 ANNAMQVASTA
+323 ANNAMKVASTA

-363 DATNAANNA
+363 
-372 IQEAAAAEAERANAE
+372 
-387 SERKQAETAR
+387 K
-397 ANAEAARQQA
+397 
-407 ESARQQNEA
+407 
-416 ARQQNETSRTE
+416 
-427 AETHRAAAETKR
+427 
-439 TEAEN
+439 
-444 IRKQK
+444 
-449 ETERQEAEQERI
+449 
-461 ANNEKCVTATNSALS
+461 
-476 AATDATTAAN
+476 
-486 NAMQVASTAEATI
+486 
-499 AKSEKAA
+499 
-506 SDAAAAVETA
+506 
-516 NSALSA
+516 
-522 ATDATT
+522 ATT
-528 AANNATTD
+528 AANNATKGATD
-536 ATNAAGE
+536 AAGE
-543 ANAAAERANKAAD
+543 ANAAAGRANSAAN

-576 ISTAGLVLNV
+576 VSTAGLVLSV

-653 QEKVTISFMKFP
+653 QEKVTISFMRFP

-678 GVARVTIDGIETV
+678 GVARVTIDGVETV

-697 GQAQFFVPIGKE
+697 GQTQFFVPIGKE

-784 ELLAVGCDFFMSVD
+784 ELLAVGCDFFMSVNM
-798 VMAYRKFDTD
+798 MAYRKFDTD
-808 KTEIRTMS
+808 KAEIRTMS
-816 WAAQGVQFTSIPL
+816 WAAQNVQFTSIPL

-856 GINTDCHTRTL
+856 GISTDCHTRTL

-908 GDVVNKFWNFD
+908 GDVVNKFWNFN

-928 ADAFYVSSYV
+928 TNAYCVSRYV
-938 QSISKN
+938 QSVGKSNGSIY
-944 RGHGNFAPVCAYAKP
+944 APVCAYAKP

>member
-10 FLMRIPVVR
+10 FQMRIPVVR

-34 DIIVNICSPYRRI
+34 DIVVNICSPYRRI
-47 SLAYTIDVT
+47 SLAYSIDVA

-68 QLYVGKYALEV
+68 QLYVGRYALEV

-121 DTAIAILA
+121 DTAVAILA

-149 SARQAA
+149 NARQAA

-165 RIDNEEK
+165 RIANEQE
-172 RKASEASRIENE
+172 RKASEASRVENE

-190 EQSRTKA
+190 EQARVASESERVKA
-197 ETERVEAENT
+197 ENI
-207 RKANESERVRNET
+207 RKQNESDRVRNET
-220 SRSEAEIVRE
+220 SRSEAETARE
-230 RDETK
+230 KEETK
-235 RKSAETT
+235 RKSAEAA
-242 RGENETERKAN
+242 RGENETERNAN
-253 ENERKAAETARAKA
+253 ESERKAAETARAKA
-267 ETLRQQ
+267 ETSRQQ
-273 AETARGNAETLRQQN
+273 AETARGNAETKRADAETARANAEKARQQAEASRDEAEAIRQQKETERTEAETRRAAAETKRTEAEN
-288 ESERQKAE
+288 IRKQKETERQEAE
-296 QERIANN
+296 QERIKNN

-317 EKATTA
+317 EKATAA

-363 DATNAANNA
+363 
-372 IQEAAAAEAERANAE
+372 
-387 SERKQAETAR
+387 K
-397 ANAEAARQQA
+397 
-407 ESARQQNEA
+407 
-416 ARQQNETSRTE
+416 
-427 AETHRAAAETKR
+427 
-439 TEAEN
+439 
-444 IRKQK
+444 
-449 ETERQEAEQERI
+449 
-461 ANNEKCVTATNSALS
+461 
-476 AATDATTAAN
+476 
-486 NAMQVASTAEATI
+486 
-499 AKSEKAA
+499 
-506 SDAAAAVETA
+506 
-516 NSALSA
+516 
-522 ATDATT
+522 ATT
-528 AANNATTD
+528 AANNATEN
-536 ATNAAGE
+536 ATTAAGE
-543 ANAAAERANKAAD
+543 ANTAAERANTAAN

-576 ISTAGLVLNV
+576 VSTAGLVLNV

-653 QEKVTISFMKFP
+653 QEKVTISFMRFP

-678 GVARVTIDGIETV
+678 GVARVTIDGVETV

-697 GQAQFFVPIGKE
+697 GQAQFYVPIGKE

-808 KTEIRTMS
+808 KTEIRVMP

-908 GDVVNKFWNFD
+908 GDVVNKFWNFN

-928 ADAFYVSSYV
+928 GGAYHVSRYVSS
-938 QSISKN
+938 N
-944 RGHGNFAPVCAYAKP
+944 RKGGGTFAPVCAYTKP
-959 TL
+959 SL

>member
-10 FLMRIPVVR
+10 FQMRIPVVR

-34 DIIVNICSPYRRI
+34 DIVVNICSPYRRI
-47 SLAYTIDVT
+47 SLAYTIDVA

-68 QLYVGKYALEV
+68 QLYVGRYALEV

-121 DTAIAILA
+121 DTAVAILA

-138 LTAEEAREAAE
+138 LTAEEAREVAE
-149 SARQAA
+149 NARQEA
-155 ESERIAKEEE
+155 ESERIAHEEE
-165 RIDNEEK
+165 RKANEDE
-172 RKASEASRIENE
+172 RKASEVSRIENE

-190 EQSRTKA
+190 EQSRAAAEAERVKA
-197 ETERVEAENT
+197 ENI
-207 RKANESERVRNET
+207 RKQNESERVRNES
-220 SRSEAEIVRE
+220 SRSEAETARE
-230 RDETK
+230 KAETK
-235 RKSAETT
+235 RQSSEAARQQAESERIEAEKT
-242 RGENETERKAN
+242 RQQNETSRQE
-253 ENERKAAETARAKA
+253 AETARANA
-267 ETLRQQ
+267 ETKRANAETKRADAETARANSEKARQQ
-273 AETARGNAETLRQQN
+273 AETNRVEAEAIRQQKESERQEAETARESAESKRIEAEKTRQQN
-288 ESERQKAE
+288 ETSRQEAE
-296 QERIANN
+296 AVRIENN

-317 EKATTA
+317 KKATTA

-334 EATIAKS
+334 GATIAKS

-354 ANSALSAAE
+354 ANSALSAAGE
-363 DATNAANNA
+363 
-372 IQEAAAAEAERANAE
+372 
-387 SERKQAETAR
+387 
-397 ANAEAARQQA
+397 
-407 ESARQQNEA
+407 
-416 ARQQNETSRTE
+416 
-427 AETHRAAAETKR
+427 
-439 TEAEN
+439 
-444 IRKQK
+444 
-449 ETERQEAEQERI
+449 
-461 ANNEKCVTATNSALS
+461 
-476 AATDATTAAN
+476 
-486 NAMQVASTAEATI
+486 
-499 AKSEKAA
+499 
-506 SDAAAAVETA
+506 
-516 NSALSA
+516 
-522 ATDATT
+522 ATT
-528 AANNATTD
+528 AANNATND
-536 ATNAAGE
+536 ANNAAGE
-543 ANAAAERANKAAD
+543 ANAAADRANTAAN

-564 NVSVACYTDVEG
+564 TVSVACYTDVEG
-576 ISTAGLVLNV
+576 VSTAGLVLNV
-586 YINENTVPQ
+586 YINESTVPQ

-653 QEKVTISFMKFP
+653 QEKVTISFMRFP

-678 GVARVTIDGIETV
+678 GVARVTVDGVETV

-760 WTYDGFIASGKD
+760 WTYDGFLASGKD

-784 ELLAVGCDFFMSVD
+784 ELLAVGCDFFLSVNM
-798 VMAYRKFDTD
+798 MAYRKFDTD

-816 WAAQGVQFTSIPL
+816 WAAQNVQFTSIPL

-841 GFTATNLIVQEGLSR
+841 GFAATNLIVQEGLSR
-856 GINTDCHTRTL
+856 GISTDCHTRTL

-872 LGVTTLQGFTP
+872 LGVMTLQGFTP

-908 GDVVNKFWNFD
+908 GDVVNKFWNFN

-928 ADAFYVSSYV
+928 TNAYFVIRYVSSNG
-938 QSISKN
+938 KF
-944 RGHGNFAPVCAYAKP
+944 HGIYAPVCAYAKP

>member
-10 FLMRIPVVR
+10 FTMRIPVVR

-47 SLAYTIDVT
+47 SLAYSIDVA

-108 FDVTEEGEDSLLM
+108 FIVTEEGEDSLLM

-138 LTAEEAREAAE
+138 LTAEEAREVAE
-149 SARQAA
+149 TKRQSA
-155 ESERIAKEEE
+155 ESERIAKELE
-165 RIDNEEK
+165 RKANEEE
-172 RKASEASRIENE
+172 RKASEASRAENE

-190 EQSRTKA
+190 EQARTASEAERVKA
-197 ETERVEAENT
+197 ENI
-207 RKANESERVRNET
+207 RKQNESERVRNES
-220 SRSEAEIVRE
+220 SRSEAETLRQQKESE
-230 RDETK
+230 RQ
-235 RKSAETT
+235 SAEAS
-242 RGENETERKAN
+242 RQQAESERIAN
-253 ENERKAAETARAKA
+253 EGERKAAETARQSAEKSRQATEAARADAETKRANAETARANAEKARQQAETNRAEA

-273 AETARGNAETLRQQN
+273 KESERQEAETIRGNAE
-288 ESERQKAE
+288 SERIEAENIRTQKETERQEAE

-317 EKATTA
+317 DKATTA

-341 EKAASDAAAAVET
+341 EKAASDAAAAVQT
-354 ANSALSAAE
+354 ANSALSTAA
-363 DATNAANNA
+363 
-372 IQEAAAAEAERANAE
+372 
-387 SERKQAETAR
+387 
-397 ANAEAARQQA
+397 
-407 ESARQQNEA
+407 
-416 ARQQNETSRTE
+416 
-427 AETHRAAAETKR
+427 
-439 TEAEN
+439 
-444 IRKQK
+444 
-449 ETERQEAEQERI
+449 
-461 ANNEKCVTATNSALS
+461 
-476 AATDATTAAN
+476 DATTAAN
-486 NAMQVASTAEATI
+486 KATN
-499 AKSEKAA
+499 
-506 SDAAAAVETA
+506 DA
-516 NSALSA
+516 N
-522 ATDATT
+522 
-528 AANNATTD
+528 
-536 ATNAAGE
+536 NAAGE
-543 ANAAAERANKAAD
+543 ANAAADRANTAAN

-576 ISTAGLVLNV
+576 VSTAGLVLNV
-586 YINENTVPQ
+586 YINDSTVPQ

-671 GGEAYPD
+671 GGEHYPG
-678 GVARVTIDGIETV
+678 GVARVTIDGVETV

-784 ELLAVGCDFFMSVD
+784 ELLAVGCDFFMSVNM
-798 VMAYRKFDTD
+798 MAYRKFDTD
-808 KTEIRTMS
+808 GTEIGTMS
-816 WAAQGVQFTSIPL
+816 WAAQRVQFTSIPL

-856 GINTDCHTRTL
+856 GINTNCHTRTL

-908 GDVVNKFWNFD
+908 GDVVNKFWNFN

-928 ADAFYVSSYV
+928 TQAYYVSSYV
-938 QSISKN
+938 QSNNKYS
-944 RGHGNFAPVCAYAKP
+944 GHHYAPVCAYAKP

>member
-10 FLMRIPVVR
+10 FTMRIPVVR

-47 SLAYTIDVT
+47 SLAYSIDVA

-68 QLYVGKYALEV
+68 QLYVGRYALEV

-108 FDVTEEGEDSLLM
+108 FNVTEEGEDSLLM
-121 DTAIAILA
+121 DTAVAILA

-138 LTAEEAREAAE
+138 LTAEEAREVAE
-149 SARQAA
+149 TKRQSA
-155 ESERIAKEEE
+155 ESERIAKEQE
-165 RIDNEEK
+165 RKTNEDE
-172 RKASEASRIENE
+172 RKASEASRVENE

-190 EQSRTKA
+190 EQSRTASEAERVKA
-197 ETERVEAENT
+197 ENI
-207 RKANESERVRNET
+207 RKQNESERVRNES
-220 SRSEAEIVRE
+220 SRSEAETARE
-230 RDETK
+230 AAETK
-235 RKSAETT
+235 RQSAEAA
-242 RGENETERKAN
+242 RVENETQRKAN

-267 ETLRQQ
+267 ETSRQQ
-273 AETARGNAETLRQQN
+273 DETARGNAETKRADAETARANAEKARQQAETSRAEAETLRQQK
-288 ESERQKAE
+288 ESERQEAE
-296 QERIANN
+296 TIRGNAESERIASEKTRQQKESERQSSEAVRIENN

-317 EKATTA
+317 E
-323 ANNAMQVASTA
+323 
-334 EATIAKS
+334 
-341 EKAASDAAAAVET
+341 
-354 ANSALSAAE
+354 
-363 DATNAANNA
+363 
-372 IQEAAAAEAERANAE
+372 
-387 SERKQAETAR
+387 
-397 ANAEAARQQA
+397 
-407 ESARQQNEA
+407 
-416 ARQQNETSRTE
+416 
-427 AETHRAAAETKR
+427 
-439 TEAEN
+439 
-444 IRKQK
+444 
-449 ETERQEAEQERI
+449 
-461 ANNEKCVTATNSALS
+461 
-476 AATDATTAAN
+476 DATTAAN

-506 SDAAAAVETA
+506 SDAAAAVQTA

-522 ATDATT
+522 AEDATT
-528 AANNATTD
+528 AANNATKN
-536 ATNAAGE
+536 ATTAAGE
-543 ANAAAERANKAAD
+543 ANAAAERANTAAN

-576 ISTAGLVLNV
+576 VSTAGLVLNV
-586 YINENTVPQ
+586 YINESTVPQ

-603 LAAFKVTK
+603 IAAFKVTK

-653 QEKVTISFMKFP
+653 QEKVTISFMRFP

-678 GVARVTIDGIETV
+678 GVARVTIDGVETV

-816 WAAQGVQFTSIPL
+816 WAAQNVQFTSIPL

-856 GINTDCHTRTL
+856 GISTDCHTRTL

-883 STGQYAPLIANYT
+883 STGQYAPMIANYT
-896 YINDIITFLRPD
+896 YINDIIAFLRPD
-908 GDVVNKFWNFD
+908 GDVVNKFWNLN

-928 ADAFYVSSYV
+928 TSACCAGSYV
-938 QSISKN
+938 QAYGKYL
-944 RGHGNFAPVCAYAKP
+944 GFCAPVCAYAKP

>member
-10 FLMRIPVVR
+10 FTMRIPVVR

-47 SLAYTIDVT
+47 SLAYSIDVA

-108 FDVTEEGEDSLLM
+108 FNVTEEGEDSLLM
-121 DTAIAILA
+121 DTAVAILA

-138 LTAEEAREAAE
+138 LTAEEAREVAENARVEAE
-149 SARQAA
+149 SG
-155 ESERIAKEEE
+155 RIAKEQE
-165 RIDNEEK
+165 RVANEQE
-172 RKASEASRIENE
+172 RKAREASRIENE

-190 EQSRTKA
+190 EQARTASESERVKA
-197 ETERVEAENT
+197 ENI
-207 RKANESERVRNET
+207 RKANESDRVRNES
-220 SRSEAEIVRE
+220 SRSEAETLRQQKESE
-230 RDETK
+230 RQ
-235 RKSAETT
+235 SAEAS
-242 RGENETERKAN
+242 RQQAESERIAN
-253 ENERKAAETARAKA
+253 EGERKAAETARQSAEKSRQATEAARADA
-267 ETLRQQ
+267 ETKRANAETARANAEKARQQ
-273 AETARGNAETLRQQN
+273 AETNRAEAETIRQQKEGERQEAETIRGNAESGRIEAEKTRQQK
-288 ESERQKAE
+288 ETERQEAE

-354 ANSALSAAE
+354 ANSALSTAA
-363 DATNAANNA
+363 
-372 IQEAAAAEAERANAE
+372 
-387 SERKQAETAR
+387 
-397 ANAEAARQQA
+397 
-407 ESARQQNEA
+407 
-416 ARQQNETSRTE
+416 
-427 AETHRAAAETKR
+427 
-439 TEAEN
+439 
-444 IRKQK
+444 
-449 ETERQEAEQERI
+449 
-461 ANNEKCVTATNSALS
+461 
-476 AATDATTAAN
+476 DATTAAN

-506 SDAAAAVETA
+506 SDAAAAVQTA

-522 ATDATT
+522 AEKATT
-528 AANNATTD
+528 AANNATEN
-536 ATNAAGE
+536 ATTAAGE
-543 ANAAAERANKAAD
+543 ANKAAERANTAAN

-576 ISTAGLVLNV
+576 VSTAGLVLNV

-671 GGEAYPD
+671 GGEHYPG
-678 GVARVTIDGIETV
+678 GVARVTIDGVETV

-734 RAARVI
+734 RVARVI

-808 KTEIRTMS
+808 KTEIKAMS
-816 WAAQGVQFTSIPL
+816 WAEQSVQFTSIPL

-841 GFTATNLIVQEGLSR
+841 GLTATNLIVQEGLSR

-908 GDVVNKFWNFD
+908 GDVVNKFWNFN

-928 ADAFYVSSYV
+928 TGAYFVSRFV
-938 QSISKN
+938 RPASKTVSALY
-944 RGHGNFAPVCAYAKP
+944 APVCAYAKP

>member
-10 FLMRIPVVR
+10 FTMRIPVVR

-47 SLAYTIDVT
+47 SLAYSIDVA

-108 FDVTEEGEDSLLM
+108 FIVTEEGEDSLLM

-138 LTAEEAREAAE
+138 LTAEEAREVAE
-149 SARQAA
+149 TKRQSA
-155 ESERIAKEEE
+155 ESERIAHEEE
-165 RIDNEEK
+165 RIANEQE
-172 RKASEASRIENE
+172 RKASEASRVENE

-190 EQSRTKA
+190 EQSRVSAEAERVKA
-197 ETERVEAENT
+197 ENI
-207 RKANESERVRNET
+207 RKQNESERVRNES
-220 SRSEAEIVRE
+220 SRSEAETLRQQKESE
-230 RDETK
+230 RQ
-235 RKSAETT
+235 SAEAS
-242 RGENETERKAN
+242 RQQAESERIANEGERKAV
-253 ENERKAAETARAKA
+253 ETARQEAETARAKA
-267 ETLRQQ
+267 EAARANAETKRANAETARANAEKARQQ
-273 AETARGNAETLRQQN
+273 AETNRADAETIRQQKESERQEAETIRGNAESVRIEAEKTRQQK
-288 ESERQKAE
+288 ETERQEAE

-317 EKATTA
+317 DKATTA

-341 EKAASDAAAAVET
+341 EKAASDAAAAVQT
-354 ANSALSAAE
+354 ANSALSAA
-363 DATNAANNA
+363 A
-372 IQEAAAAEAERANAE
+372 
-387 SERKQAETAR
+387 
-397 ANAEAARQQA
+397 
-407 ESARQQNEA
+407 
-416 ARQQNETSRTE
+416 
-427 AETHRAAAETKR
+427 
-439 TEAEN
+439 
-444 IRKQK
+444 
-449 ETERQEAEQERI
+449 
-461 ANNEKCVTATNSALS
+461 
-476 AATDATTAAN
+476 DATTAAN
-486 NAMQVASTAEATI
+486 KATN
-499 AKSEKAA
+499 
-506 SDAAAAVETA
+506 DA
-516 NSALSA
+516 N
-522 ATDATT
+522 
-528 AANNATTD
+528 
-536 ATNAAGE
+536 NAAGE
-543 ANAAAERANKAAD
+543 ANAAADRANTAAN

-576 ISTAGLVLNV
+576 VSTAGLVLNV
-586 YINENTVPQ
+586 YINDSTVPQ

-671 GGEAYPD
+671 GGEPYPG
-678 GVARVTIDGIETV
+678 GVARVTIDGVETV

-808 KTEIRTMS
+808 KTEIRTMT
-816 WAAQGVQFTSIPL
+816 WAAQNVQFTSIPL

-841 GFTATNLIVQEGLSR
+841 GLTATNLIVQEGLSR

-908 GDVVNKFWNFD
+908 GDVVNKFWNFN

-928 ADAFYVSSYV
+928 AYACYVSRYV
-938 QSISKN
+938 QSSIKN
-944 RGHGNFAPVCAYAKP
+944 HGNGYAPVCAYAKP

>member
-10 FLMRIPVVR
+10 FIMRIPVVR

-47 SLAYTIDVT
+47 SLAYSIDVA

-68 QLYVGKYALEV
+68 QLYVGRYALEV

-108 FDVTEEGEDSLLM
+108 FNVTEEGEDSLLM
-121 DTAIAILA
+121 DTAVAILA

-149 SARQAA
+149 SARQSA
-155 ESERIAKEEE
+155 ESERIAKEQERKANE
-165 RIDNEEK
+165 DERKANEASRIDNE
-172 RKASEASRIENE
+172 
-184 SVRLAN
+184 SVRIAN
-190 EQSRTKA
+190 EQA
-197 ETERVEAENT
+197 RVAS
-207 RKANESERVRNET
+207 ESERVKAENIRKQNESDRVRNES
-220 SRSEAEIVRE
+220 SRSEAETLRQQK
-230 RDETK
+230 ETK
-235 RKSAETT
+235 RQEAEAA
-242 RGENETERKAN
+242 RQQAESERISK
-253 ENERKAAETARAKA
+253 EQERKAAETARAKA

-273 AETARGNAETLRQQN
+273 DETARGNAETKRANAETARANAEKARQQAETNRADAETLRQQKESERQEAETIRGNAESVRIEAEKTRQQN
-288 ESERQKAE
+288 ETSRQEAE
-296 QERIANN
+296 QGRIENN
-303 EKCVTATNSALSAA
+303 TKCVTATNSALSAA

-323 ANNAMQVASTA
+323 AKNAMQVASTA

-363 DATNAANNA
+363 DAT
-372 IQEAAAAEAERANAE
+372 
-387 SERKQAETAR
+387 
-397 ANAEAARQQA
+397 
-407 ESARQQNEA
+407 
-416 ARQQNETSRTE
+416 
-427 AETHRAAAETKR
+427 
-439 TEAEN
+439 
-444 IRKQK
+444 
-449 ETERQEAEQERI
+449 
-461 ANNEKCVTATNSALS
+461 
-476 AATDATTAAN
+476 
-486 NAMQVASTAEATI
+486 
-499 AKSEKAA
+499 
-506 SDAAAAVETA
+506 
-516 NSALSA
+516 
-522 ATDATT
+522 T
-528 AANNATTD
+528 AANNATEN
-536 ATNAAGE
+536 ATTAAGE
-543 ANAAAERANKAAD
+543 ANKAADRANAAAD

-576 ISTAGLVLNV
+576 VSTAGLVLNV

-603 LAAFKVTK
+603 LAAFKVAK

-645 YHEAIVAA
+645 YHEAIVVA
-653 QEKVTISFMKFP
+653 QEKVTISFMRFP

-671 GGEAYPD
+671 GGEPYPN
-678 GVARVTIDGIETV
+678 GVARVTIDGVETV

-697 GQAQFFVPIGKE
+697 GQAQFYVPIGKE

-808 KTEIRTMS
+808 KTEIRTMP
-816 WAAQGVQFTSIPL
+816 WAAQAVQFTSIPL

-896 YINDIITFLRPD
+896 YINDIIAFLRPD
-908 GDVVNKFWNFD
+908 GDVVNKFWNFN

-928 ADAFYVSSYV
+928 TNAYYVSSYV
-938 QSISKN
+938 QSYVKSN
-944 RGHGNFAPVCAYAKP
+944 GSYAPVCAFAKP

>member
-10 FLMRIPVVR
+10 FQMRIPVVR

-34 DIIVNICSPYRRI
+34 DIVVNICSPYRRI
-47 SLAYTIDVT
+47 SLAYSIDVA

-68 QLYVGKYALEV
+68 QLYVGRYALEV

-121 DTAIAILA
+121 DTAVAILA

-138 LTAEEAREAAE
+138 LTAEEAREVAE
-149 SARQAA
+149 NARVAA

-165 RIDNEEK
+165 RKANEDE
-172 RKASEASRIENE
+172 RKANEASRIENE
-184 SVRLAN
+184 SVRIAN
-190 EQSRTKA
+190 EQARTASEAERVKA
-197 ETERVEAENT
+197 ENI
-207 RKANESERVRNET
+207 RKQNESERVRNES
-220 SRSEAEIVRE
+220 SRSEAEAIRQQKEAE
-230 RDETK
+230 RQT
-235 RKSAETT
+235 AEAA
-242 RGENETERKAN
+242 RQQAESERIAN
-253 ENERKAAETARAKA
+253 EGERKAAETARQEAETARANAETARANAETKRANAEAARANAEKARQQSETNRADA

-273 AETARGNAETLRQQN
+273 KESERQEAETARQQAESVRIEAEKTRQQN
-288 ESERQKAE
+288 ETSRQEAE
-296 QERIANN
+296 QERIKNN

-317 EKATTA
+317 KKATTA

-354 ANSALSAAE
+354 ANSALSAAG
-363 DATNAANNA
+363 
-372 IQEAAAAEAERANAE
+372 
-387 SERKQAETAR
+387 
-397 ANAEAARQQA
+397 
-407 ESARQQNEA
+407 
-416 ARQQNETSRTE
+416 
-427 AETHRAAAETKR
+427 
-439 TEAEN
+439 
-444 IRKQK
+444 
-449 ETERQEAEQERI
+449 
-461 ANNEKCVTATNSALS
+461 
-476 AATDATTAAN
+476 
-486 NAMQVASTAEATI
+486 
-499 AKSEKAA
+499 
-506 SDAAAAVETA
+506 DAA
-516 NSALSA
+516 
-522 ATDATT
+522 T
-528 AANNATTD
+528 AANNATKAATD
-536 ATNAAGE
+536 AAGE
-543 ANAAAERANKAAD
+543 ANAAADRANTAAN

-576 ISTAGLVLNV
+576 VSTAGLILNV
-586 YINENTVPQ
+586 YINESTVPQ

-678 GVARVTIDGIETV
+678 GVARVTIDGVETV

-697 GQAQFFVPIGKE
+697 GQAQFYVPIGKE

-808 KTEIRTMS
+808 KTEIKTMS
-816 WAAQGVQFTSIPL
+816 WAAQNVQFTSIPL

-908 GDVVNKFWNFD
+908 GDVVNKFWNFN

-928 ADAFYVSSYV
+928 SFAYYVSSYV
-938 QSISKN
+938 SSNHKCY
-944 RGHGNFAPVCAYAKP
+944 GGGYSAPVCAYAKP

>member
-10 FLMRIPVVR
+10 FIMRIPVVR

-47 SLAYTIDVT
+47 SLAYSIDVA

-68 QLYVGKYALEV
+68 QLYVGRYALEV

-121 DTAIAILA
+121 DTAVAILA

-138 LTAEEAREAAE
+138 LTAEEAREVAE
-149 SARQAA
+149 NARVAN
-155 ESERIAKEEE
+155 ESERIAHEGE
-165 RIDNEEK
+165 RIAKEQE

-184 SVRLAN
+184 SARLAN
-190 EQSRTKA
+190 EQSRTAAEAERVKA
-197 ETERVEAENT
+197 ENI
-207 RKANESERVRNET
+207 RKQNESERVRNDS
-220 SRSEAEIVRE
+220 SRSE
-230 RDETK
+230 
-235 RKSAETT
+235 
-242 RGENETERKAN
+242 
-253 ENERKAAETARAKA
+253 A

-273 AETARGNAETLRQQN
+273 KETKRQEAEASRQQAESERISKEQERNAAETARQEAETARANAETKRANAETKRADAETARANAEKARQQAETTRQQN
-288 ESERQKAE
+288 EAAREQNEAARQQAETIRGNAESERIEAEKTRQQNETSRQEAE
-296 QERIANN
+296 QERIENN
-303 EKCVTATNSALSAA
+303 TKCVTATNSALSAA
-317 EKATTA
+317 DKATTA
-323 ANNAMQVASTA
+323 ANNAVQVASTA

-363 DATNAANNA
+363 DAT
-372 IQEAAAAEAERANAE
+372 
-387 SERKQAETAR
+387 
-397 ANAEAARQQA
+397 
-407 ESARQQNEA
+407 
-416 ARQQNETSRTE
+416 
-427 AETHRAAAETKR
+427 
-439 TEAEN
+439 
-444 IRKQK
+444 
-449 ETERQEAEQERI
+449 
-461 ANNEKCVTATNSALS
+461 
-476 AATDATTAAN
+476 
-486 NAMQVASTAEATI
+486 
-499 AKSEKAA
+499 
-506 SDAAAAVETA
+506 
-516 NSALSA
+516 
-522 ATDATT
+522 T
-528 AANNATTD
+528 AANNATKGATD
-536 ATNAAGE
+536 AAGE
-543 ANAAAERANKAAD
+543 ANKAAERANSAAD

-564 NVSVACYTDVEG
+564 TVSVACYTDVEG
-576 ISTAGLVLNV
+576 VSTAGLVLNV
-586 YINENTVPQ
+586 YINESTVPQ
-595 QYTTDSNG
+595 QYTTDENG

-653 QEKVTISFMKFP
+653 QEKVTISFVRFP

-678 GVARVTIDGIETV
+678 GVARVTIDGTETV

-697 GQAQFFVPIGKE
+697 GQAQFYVPIGKE

-808 KTEIRTMS
+808 KTEIRGMS
-816 WAAQGVQFTSIPL
+816 WAGKSVQFTSIPL
-829 NGNDASQEYYYD
+829 NGNDASKEYYYD

-856 GINTDCHTRTL
+856 GISTDCHTRTL

-896 YINDIITFLRPD
+896 YINDIIAFLRPD
-908 GDVVNKFWNFD
+908 GDVVNKFWNFN
-919 KGTSTQQSA
+919 KGTSTQQEALA
-928 ADAFYVSSYV
+928 AYYVNKYVSPRFKDNGGSY
-938 QSISKN
+938 
-944 RGHGNFAPVCAYAKP
+944 APVCAYTKP

>member
-10 FLMRIPVVR
+10 FTMRIPVVR

-47 SLAYTIDVT
+47 SLAYTIDVS

-108 FDVTEEGEDSLLM
+108 FNVTEEGEDSLLM

-138 LTAEEAREAAE
+138 LTAEEAREVAE
-149 SARQAA
+149 TKRQSA
-155 ESERIAKEEE
+155 ESERIAKELE
-165 RIDNEEK
+165 RKANEDE
-172 RKASEASRIENE
+172 RKASEASRAENE

-190 EQSRTKA
+190 EQARTASEAERVKA
-197 ETERVEAENT
+197 ENI
-207 RKANESERVRNET
+207 RKQNESERVRNES
-220 SRSEAEIVRE
+220 SRSEAETLRQQKESE
-230 RDETK
+230 RQ
-235 RKSAETT
+235 SAEAS
-242 RGENETERKAN
+242 RQQAESERIANEGERKAV
-253 ENERKAAETARAKA
+253 ETARQEAETARAKA
-267 ETLRQQ
+267 EAARADAETKRANAETARANAEKARQQ
-273 AETARGNAETLRQQN
+273 AETNRAEAETLRQQK
-288 ESERQKAE
+288 ESERQEAETIRGNAESERIEAENIRTQNETSRQEAE

-354 ANSALSAAE
+354 ANSALSTAA
-363 DATNAANNA
+363 
-372 IQEAAAAEAERANAE
+372 
-387 SERKQAETAR
+387 
-397 ANAEAARQQA
+397 
-407 ESARQQNEA
+407 
-416 ARQQNETSRTE
+416 
-427 AETHRAAAETKR
+427 
-439 TEAEN
+439 
-444 IRKQK
+444 
-449 ETERQEAEQERI
+449 
-461 ANNEKCVTATNSALS
+461 
-476 AATDATTAAN
+476 DATTAAN

-506 SDAAAAVETA
+506 SDAAAAVQTA

-522 ATDATT
+522 AEKATT
-528 AANNATTD
+528 AANNATEN
-536 ATNAAGE
+536 ATTAAGE
-543 ANAAAERANKAAD
+543 ANKAAERANTAAN

-576 ISTAGLVLNV
+576 VSTAGLVLNV
-586 YINENTVPQ
+586 YINESTVPQ

-671 GGEAYPD
+671 GGEHYPG
-678 GVARVTIDGIETV
+678 GVARVTIDGVETV

-808 KTEIRTMS
+808 KTEIRTMT
-816 WAAQGVQFTSIPL
+816 WAEQSVQFTSIPL

-841 GFTATNLIVQEGLSR
+841 GLTATNLIVQEGLSR

-908 GDVVNKFWNFD
+908 GDVVNKFWTFN

-928 ADAFYVSSYV
+928 TNAYFAFRYV
-938 QSISKN
+938 QSHFKN
-944 RGHGNFAPVCAYAKP
+944 NRNNYAPVCAYAKP

>member
-10 FLMRIPVVR
+10 FTMRIPVVR

-47 SLAYTIDVT
+47 SLAYSIDVS

-108 FDVTEEGEDSLLM
+108 FIVTEEGEDSLLM
-121 DTAIAILA
+121 DTAVAILA

-149 SARQAA
+149 NARHAA
-155 ESERIAKEEE
+155 ESGRIAKEQE
-165 RIDNEEK
+165 RVANEQE
-172 RKASEASRIENE
+172 RKASEASRAENE

-190 EQSRTKA
+190 EQARTASEAERVKA
-197 ETERVEAENT
+197 ENI
-207 RKANESERVRNET
+207 RKQNESERVRNES
-220 SRSEAEIVRE
+220 SRSEAETLRQQKESE
-230 RDETK
+230 RQ
-235 RKSAETT
+235 SAEAS
-242 RGENETERKAN
+242 RQQAESERIANEGERKAV
-253 ENERKAAETARAKA
+253 ETARQEAETARAKA
-267 ETLRQQ
+267 EAARANAETKRANAETARANAEKARQQ
-273 AETARGNAETLRQQN
+273 AETNRAEAETIRQQKEGERQEAETIRGNAESERIEAEKTRQQK
-288 ESERQKAE
+288 ETERQEAE

-317 EKATTA
+317 DKATTA

-354 ANSALSAAE
+354 ANSALSTAA
-363 DATNAANNA
+363 
-372 IQEAAAAEAERANAE
+372 
-387 SERKQAETAR
+387 
-397 ANAEAARQQA
+397 
-407 ESARQQNEA
+407 
-416 ARQQNETSRTE
+416 
-427 AETHRAAAETKR
+427 
-439 TEAEN
+439 
-444 IRKQK
+444 
-449 ETERQEAEQERI
+449 
-461 ANNEKCVTATNSALS
+461 
-476 AATDATTAAN
+476 DATTAAN
-486 NAMQVASTAEATI
+486 KATN
-499 AKSEKAA
+499 
-506 SDAAAAVETA
+506 DA
-516 NSALSA
+516 N
-522 ATDATT
+522 
-528 AANNATTD
+528 
-536 ATNAAGE
+536 NAAGE
-543 ANAAAERANKAAD
+543 ANAAADRANTAAN

-564 NVSVACYTDVEG
+564 TVSVACYTDVEG
-576 ISTAGLVLNV
+576 VSTAGLVLNV
-586 YINENTVPQ
+586 YINDSTVPQ

-671 GGEAYPD
+671 GGEHYPD
-678 GVARVTIDGIETV
+678 GVARVTIDGVETV

-784 ELLAVGCDFFMSVD
+784 ELLAVGCDFFMSVNM
-798 VMAYRKFDTD
+798 MAYRKFDTD
-808 KTEIRTMS
+808 KTEIKSMP
-816 WAAQGVQFTSIPL
+816 WAAQNVQFTSIPL

-841 GFTATNLIVQEGLSR
+841 GLTATNLIVQEGLSR

-908 GDVVNKFWNFD
+908 GDVVNKFWNFN

-928 ADAFYVSSYV
+928 THACCVSSYV
-938 QSISKN
+938 SSSDKN
-944 RGHGNFAPVCAYAKP
+944 RGGFYAPVCAYAKP

>member
-10 FLMRIPVVR
+10 FTMRIPVVR

-47 SLAYTIDVT
+47 SLAYSIDVA

-108 FDVTEEGEDSLLM
+108 FIVTEEGEDSLLM

-138 LTAEEAREAAE
+138 LTAEEAREVAENARVEAE
-149 SARQAA
+149 SGRIAKEQ
-155 ESERIAKEEE
+155 ERIAKEQE
-165 RIDNEEK
+165 
-172 RKASEASRIENE
+172 RKAREASRIENE

-190 EQSRTKA
+190 EQARTASESERVKA
-197 ETERVEAENT
+197 ENI
-207 RKANESERVRNET
+207 RKQNESERVRNES
-220 SRSEAEIVRE
+220 SRSEAETLRQQKESE
-230 RDETK
+230 RQE
-235 RKSAETT
+235 AEAA
-242 RGENETERKAN
+242 RQQAESERIAN
-253 ENERKAAETARAKA
+253 EGERKAAETARQSAEKSRQATEAARADA
-267 ETLRQQ
+267 ETKRANAETARANAEKARQQ
-273 AETARGNAETLRQQN
+273 AETNRAEAETIRQQKEGERQEAETIRGNAESVRIEAEKARQQK
-288 ESERQKAE
+288 ETERQEAE

-317 EKATTA
+317 DKATTA

-341 EKAASDAAAAVET
+341 EKAASDAAAAVQT
-354 ANSALSAAE
+354 ANSALSTAA
-363 DATNAANNA
+363 
-372 IQEAAAAEAERANAE
+372 
-387 SERKQAETAR
+387 
-397 ANAEAARQQA
+397 
-407 ESARQQNEA
+407 
-416 ARQQNETSRTE
+416 
-427 AETHRAAAETKR
+427 
-439 TEAEN
+439 
-444 IRKQK
+444 
-449 ETERQEAEQERI
+449 
-461 ANNEKCVTATNSALS
+461 
-476 AATDATTAAN
+476 DATTAAN
-486 NAMQVASTAEATI
+486 KATN
-499 AKSEKAA
+499 
-506 SDAAAAVETA
+506 DA
-516 NSALSA
+516 N
-522 ATDATT
+522 
-528 AANNATTD
+528 
-536 ATNAAGE
+536 NAAGE
-543 ANAAAERANKAAD
+543 ANAAADRANTAAN

-576 ISTAGLVLNV
+576 VSTAGLVLNV
-586 YINENTVPQ
+586 YINDSTVPQ

-671 GGEAYPD
+671 GGEPYPG
-678 GVARVTIDGIETV
+678 GVARVTVDGVETV

-808 KTEIRTMS
+808 KTEIRAMS
-816 WAAQGVQFTSIPL
+816 WAAQNVQFTSIPL

-841 GFTATNLIVQEGLSR
+841 GLTATNLIVQEGLSR

-908 GDVVNKFWNFD
+908 GDVVNKFWNFS

-928 ADAFYVSSYV
+928 AHACYVSRYV
-938 QSISKN
+938 QSNNKN
-944 RGHGNFAPVCAYAKP
+944 YGSYYAPVCAYAKP

>member
-10 FLMRIPVVR
+10 FTMRIPVVR

-34 DIIVNICSPYRRI
+34 DIVVNICSTYRRI
-47 SLAYTIDVT
+47 SLAYTIDVA

-149 SARQAA
+149 NARVAA

-165 RIDNEEK
+165 RIANEEE
-172 RKASEASRIENE
+172 RKASEASRIKNE

-190 EQSRTKA
+190 EQARAASEAKRI
-197 ETERVEAENT
+197 EAENI
-207 RKANESERVRNET
+207 RKANESERVRNES
-220 SRSEAEIVRE
+220 SRSEAETLRQQKEDE
-230 RDETK
+230 RQT
-235 RKSAETT
+235 AEAA
-242 RGENETERKAN
+242 RQQAESERIDNEQ
-253 ENERKAAETARAKA
+253 ERKAAETARQSAEKSRQATEAARADAETKRANAETARENAEKARQQAETNRAEA

-273 AETARGNAETLRQQN
+273 KESERQEAETIRGNAESVRIEAEKTRQQN
-288 ESERQKAE
+288 ETSRQEAE
-296 QERIANN
+296 QERIKNN

-363 DATNAANNA
+363 
-372 IQEAAAAEAERANAE
+372 
-387 SERKQAETAR
+387 K
-397 ANAEAARQQA
+397 
-407 ESARQQNEA
+407 
-416 ARQQNETSRTE
+416 
-427 AETHRAAAETKR
+427 
-439 TEAEN
+439 
-444 IRKQK
+444 
-449 ETERQEAEQERI
+449 
-461 ANNEKCVTATNSALS
+461 
-476 AATDATTAAN
+476 
-486 NAMQVASTAEATI
+486 
-499 AKSEKAA
+499 
-506 SDAAAAVETA
+506 
-516 NSALSA
+516 
-522 ATDATT
+522 ATT
-528 AANNATTD
+528 AANNATEN
-536 ATNAAGE
+536 ATTAAGE
-543 ANAAAERANKAAD
+543 ANDAADRANTAAN

-678 GVARVTIDGIETV
+678 GVARVTIDGVETV

-816 WAAQGVQFTSIPL
+816 WAAQTVQFTSIPL

-841 GFTATNLIVQEGLSR
+841 GLMATNLIVQEGLSR

-908 GDVVNKFWNFD
+908 GDVVNKFWNFN

-928 ADAFYVSSYV
+928 THAYCVSSYV
-938 QSISKN
+938 SSNGKN
-944 RGHGNFAPVCAYAKP
+944 VGAVYAPVCAYAKP

>member
-10 FLMRIPVVR
+10 FTMRIPVVR

-47 SLAYTIDVT
+47 SLAYSIDVA

-68 QLYVGKYALEV
+68 QLYVGRYALEV

-121 DTAIAILA
+121 DTAVAILA

-138 LTAEEAREAAE
+138 LTAEEAREVAE
-149 SARQAA
+149 TKRQSA
-155 ESERIAKEEE
+155 ESERIAKEQE
-165 RIDNEEK
+165 RKTNEDE
-172 RKASEASRIENE
+172 RKASEASRVENE

-190 EQSRTKA
+190 EQSRTASEAERVKA
-197 ETERVEAENT
+197 ENI
-207 RKANESERVRNET
+207 RKQNESERVRNES
-220 SRSEAEIVRE
+220 SRSEAETARE
-230 RDETK
+230 AAETK
-235 RKSAETT
+235 RQSAEAA
-242 RGENETERKAN
+242 RVENETQRKAN

-267 ETLRQQ
+267 ETSRQQ
-273 AETARGNAETLRQQN
+273 DETARGNAETKRADAETARANAEKARQQAETSRAEAETLRQQK
-288 ESERQKAE
+288 ESERQEAE
-296 QERIANN
+296 TIRGNAESERIASEKTRQQKESERQSSEAVRIENN

-317 EKATTA
+317 E
-323 ANNAMQVASTA
+323 
-334 EATIAKS
+334 
-341 EKAASDAAAAVET
+341 
-354 ANSALSAAE
+354 
-363 DATNAANNA
+363 
-372 IQEAAAAEAERANAE
+372 
-387 SERKQAETAR
+387 
-397 ANAEAARQQA
+397 
-407 ESARQQNEA
+407 
-416 ARQQNETSRTE
+416 
-427 AETHRAAAETKR
+427 
-439 TEAEN
+439 
-444 IRKQK
+444 
-449 ETERQEAEQERI
+449 
-461 ANNEKCVTATNSALS
+461 
-476 AATDATTAAN
+476 DATTAAN

-506 SDAAAAVETA
+506 SDAAAAVQTA

-522 ATDATT
+522 AEDATT
-528 AANNATTD
+528 AANNATKN
-536 ATNAAGE
+536 ATTAAGE
-543 ANAAAERANKAAD
+543 ANAAAERANTAAN

-576 ISTAGLVLNV
+576 VSTAGLVLNV
-586 YINENTVPQ
+586 YINESTVPQ

-603 LAAFKVTK
+603 IAAFKVTK

-653 QEKVTISFMKFP
+653 QEKVTISFMRFP

-678 GVARVTIDGIETV
+678 GVARVTIDGVETV

-816 WAAQGVQFTSIPL
+816 WAAQNVQFTSIPL

-856 GINTDCHTRTL
+856 GISTDCHTRTL

-883 STGQYAPLIANYT
+883 STGQYAPMIANYT
-896 YINDIITFLRPD
+896 YINDIIAFLRPD
-908 GDVVNKFWNFD
+908 GDVVNKFWNLN

-928 ADAFYVSSYV
+928 TGACCVSRYV
-938 QSISKN
+938 QS
-944 RGHGNFAPVCAYAKP
+944 RGKGYGYYAPVCAYAKP

>member
-1 MKHITKGND
+1 
-10 FLMRIPVVR
+10 MRIPVVR
-19 IYNGERIPM
+19 VYNGERIPM

-121 DTAIAILA
+121 DTAVAILA

-138 LTAEEAREAAE
+138 LTAEEAREVAE
-149 SARQAA
+149 TKRQEAEASRQQA
-155 ESERIAKEEE
+155 ESERIAKEQG
-165 RIDNEEK
+165 

-197 ETERVEAENT
+197 ETERVAAENI
-207 RKANESERVRNET
+207 RKQNESDRVRNES

-273 AETARGNAETLRQQN
+273 AETARANAETKRADAETARANAEKARQQA
-288 ESERQKAE
+288 ETSRDEAEAIRQQKETERQEAETHRAAAETKRTEAENIRKQKETERQEAE

-341 EKAASDAAAAVET
+341 EKAASDAAAAV
-354 ANSALSAAE
+354 
-363 DATNAANNA
+363 
-372 IQEAAAAEAERANAE
+372 Q
-387 SERKQAETAR
+387 
-397 ANAEAARQQA
+397 
-407 ESARQQNEA
+407 
-416 ARQQNETSRTE
+416 
-427 AETHRAAAETKR
+427 
-439 TEAEN
+439 
-444 IRKQK
+444 
-449 ETERQEAEQERI
+449 
-461 ANNEKCVTATNSALS
+461 
-476 AATDATTAAN
+476 
-486 NAMQVASTAEATI
+486 
-499 AKSEKAA
+499 
-506 SDAAAAVETA
+506 TA

-528 AANNATTD
+528 AANNATKGATD
-536 ATNAAGE
+536 AAGE
-543 ANAAAERANKAAD
+543 ANKAAERANTAAD

-816 WAAQGVQFTSIPL
+816 WAAQNVQFTSVPL

-908 GDVVNKFWNFD
+908 GDVVNKFWNFN

-928 ADAFYVSSYV
+928 TLAFYVSRYV
-938 QSISKN
+938 SSSIKL
-944 RGHGNFAPVCAYAKP
+944 HGNYYAPVCAYAKP